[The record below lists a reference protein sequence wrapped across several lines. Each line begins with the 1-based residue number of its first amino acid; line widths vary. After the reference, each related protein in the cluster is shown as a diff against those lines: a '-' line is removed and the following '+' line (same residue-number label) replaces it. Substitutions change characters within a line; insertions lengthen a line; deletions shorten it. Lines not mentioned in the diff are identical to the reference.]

1 MHLKL
6 LSTRLNMKEQG
17 IDKARQYKATHS
29 EQYCVCRLA
38 STIVSGEDNDE
49 ASLLNAL
56 NFTTYFNLGRLCSR
70 SAGISNGVIA
80 SKTDLSRWSLA
91 EKWLARSLGVIFLLE
106 YQL

>member
-1 MHLKL
+1 
-6 LSTRLNMKEQG
+6 MKEQG

-29 EQYCVCRLA
+29 EQFCVCRLA